1 MKKLVLSALLLTFT
15 LGLSNTALADTKI
28 GVIDIP
34 AVIEKSNQVKALQ
47 NEQNAKIQEL
57 EKWLKTAQAD
67 INKQKTE
74 EGKDKL
80 VKKYQADFAKKQEAI
95 AKNYQSKLEDVDK
108 NITQAIIAEAK
119 KLGNDIV
126 ISKGV
131 VVYGGDDITEQIKKV
146 VK

>member
-15 LGLSNTALADTKI
+15 LGLGNVAKADTKI
-28 GVIDIP
+28 GVLDVP
-34 AVIEKSNQVKALQ
+34 AIIAKSGQVQALK
-47 NEQNAKIQEL
+47 NEQNAKVKEL

-74 EGKDKL
+74 EGKEKL
-80 VKKYQADFAKKQEAI
+80 IKKYQADFAKKQEDI
-95 AKNYQSKLEDVDK
+95 AKNYQKKLEVVDK
-108 NITQAIIAEAK
+108 NITQAIIAESK
-119 KLGNDIV
+119 KLGYDIV

>member
-95 AKNYQSKLEDVDK
+95 AKNYQSKLEVVDK

-119 KLGNDIV
+119 KLGYDIV